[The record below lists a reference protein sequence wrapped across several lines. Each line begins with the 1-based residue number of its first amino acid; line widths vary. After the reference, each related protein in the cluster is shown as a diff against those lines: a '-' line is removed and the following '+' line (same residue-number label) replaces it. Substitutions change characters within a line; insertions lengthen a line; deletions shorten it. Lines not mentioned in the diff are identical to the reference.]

1 MKKSRKRILLV
12 ENKKNWQNAIKNL
25 LQEYHLDVAST
36 YEDAREKIKE
46 NDTYDLL
53 IFNLNLLSGPDMQRD
68 MLGFK
73 LLSEIREE
81 NYPAP
86 CIIITGDSD
95 IQVRDW
101 INQQNVHDI
110 FVKGNFNLD
119 RFCKVVKEVI
129 YTNKRDQ
136 VFISYSH
143 KDKKWLTRLQDML
156 KPLIKKDS
164 LKVWDDTKIAA
175 GGLWKE
181 EINKALAKAKTA
193 VLLVSPNFL
202 ASDFIIE
209 NELPK
214 IFDKADVSVLWVS
227 LSACMY
233 QETEIAKY
241 QAINDPSKPLDKLPK
256 AQQNETLVQVCNR
269 IKASMVSR

>member
-1 MKKSRKRILLV
+1 MKKSKKSILLV
-12 ENKKNWQNAIKNL
+12 ENKKNWQNAIKKLLLEYNL
-25 LQEYHLDVAST
+25 HIAST

-53 IFNLNLLSGPDMQRD
+53 IFNLNLLSGPDMHRD

-119 RFCKVVKEVI
+119 RFCKVVKEAI
-129 YTNKRDQ
+129 YTSKRDQ

-143 KDKKWLTRLQDML
+143 KDKKWLTRLQVML
-156 KPLIKKDS
+156 KPLIQKNS
-164 LKVWDDTKIAA
+164 IKVWDDTRIEP

-181 EINKALAKAKTA
+181 EINKALGKAKTA

-202 ASDFIIE
+202 ASDFIVE

-214 IFDKADVSVLWVS
+214 LFDKADVSVLWVS

-233 QETEIAKY
+233 DETEIAKY
-241 QAINDPSKPLDKLPK
+241 QAINDPSKPLDKLSK
-256 AQQNETLVQVCNR
+256 AQQNETLVRICNQ
-269 IKASMVSR
+269 IKAKMVSL